1 MLQQNVAEKSHHR
14 LAFLESLSASQTDKR
29 EHEKILSLLS
39 DDYSAAVR
47 LAANLSSHSKWIP
60 YPFLLNRLKDI
71 ADGVRGQA
79 ELIRGAIV
87 RLGGTIPQVASE
99 TRDDVDFRQNIK
111 RLVGDMEAH
120 ASRSELLV
128 HQKNSIRDATVA
140 ALLGSVASDMQNQ
153 RQELLD
159 IVMRLS

>member
-1 MLQQNVAEKSHHR
+1 MAEKSHHR
-14 LAFLESLSASQTDKR
+14 LAFLESLSVSHSDKR
-29 EHEKILSLLS
+29 EHEKILNILS
-39 DDYSAAVR
+39 DDYSAFMR

-60 YPFLLNRLKDI
+60 YPFLLNRLKNI
-71 ADGVRGQA
+71 ADEVRGQA

-87 RLGGTIPQVASE
+87 RLGGPIPQVTSE

-128 HQKNSIRDATVA
+128 HQKNSIRDAAVA

-153 RQELLD
+153 REELLD